1 MKLVI
6 ARSAWE
12 RLDRLQK
19 YWADFNSDEKVQAR
33 LDELLDEAVW
43 LSNWPG
49 AGAQE
54 IFMEHRGKHYR
65 RWPVGKIKIVYYI
78 AGEELRVSDFFDGRQ
93 DPQRMQG

>member
-12 RLDRLQK
+12 SLDRLQK

-43 LSNWPG
+43 LSIWPG

-54 IFMEHRGKHYR
+54 IFMEHRGKHCR
-65 RWPVGKIKIVYYI
+65 KWTVGNVKIIYTI
-78 AGEELRVSDFFDGRQ
+78 EGEELRISDFFDSRQ
-93 DPQRMQG
+93 DPRRMKA